1 MTPAVLLLGA
11 VTAERLAELWLARR
25 NALAL
30 LAKGASE
37 FTPGHYPAIVLL
49 HALWLASLW
58 LFGWAYPLSSIWL
71 LIFLALQALR
81 AWVLMTL
88 RGRWTTRII
97 VLPSIP
103 LVATG
108 PYRFLSHP
116 NYVVVIGEIAAL
128 PLCLGLPWVALVFS
142 IANAVILAIRVNA
155 ENGALSGLRSREG
168 SEVSFPV
175 SDNLNS
181 ITQWRRPWRAF

>member
-25 NALAL
+25 NTVAL

-37 FTPGHYPAIVLL
+37 FAPGHYPAIVLL

-58 LFGWAYPLSSIWL
+58 LFGWAHSLSSIWL
-71 LIFLALQALR
+71 MIFLALQALR
-81 AWVLMTL
+81 AWILMTL

-97 VLPSIP
+97 VLPGIP
-103 LVATG
+103 LVTNG

-128 PLCLGLPWVALVFS
+128 PLCVGLPWVALVFS
-142 IANAVILAIRVNA
+142 IANAVISQFA
-155 ENGALSGLRSREG
+155 S
-168 SEVSFPV
+168 
-175 SDNLNS
+175 
-181 ITQWRRPWRAF
+181 TRRMAR